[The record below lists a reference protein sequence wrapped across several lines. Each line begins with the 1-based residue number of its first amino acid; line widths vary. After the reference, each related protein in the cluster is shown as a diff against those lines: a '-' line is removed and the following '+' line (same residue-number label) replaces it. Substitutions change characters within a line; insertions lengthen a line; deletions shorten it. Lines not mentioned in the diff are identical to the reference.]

1 MKQMNVNQETK
12 KKPGSWSTYFSRLTK
27 IGRRIK
33 KCQMP
38 RQAGPERDKKNAE
51 GVTLINEREIF

>member
-1 MKQMNVNQETK
+1 MLIKKQK
-12 KKPGSWSTYFSRLTK
+12 KTGSWSTYFSRLAKT
-27 IGRRIK
+27 GRIK

-38 RQAGPERDKKNAE
+38 RQAGPECEKNAE

>member
-1 MKQMNVNQETK
+1 MLIKKQK
-12 KKPGSWSTYFSRLTK
+12 KKTGSWSTYFSRLAK
-27 IGRRIK
+27 IGRIK